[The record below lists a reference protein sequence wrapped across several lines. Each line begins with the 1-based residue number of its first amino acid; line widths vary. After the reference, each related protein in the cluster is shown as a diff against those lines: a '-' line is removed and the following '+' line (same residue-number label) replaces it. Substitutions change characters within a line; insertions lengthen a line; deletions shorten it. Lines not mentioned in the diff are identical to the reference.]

1 MRYTLFV
8 QPVDYLVIG
17 HVTQDLSPAGPVL
30 GGTAAYAAL
39 TARAMGLRVGV
50 VTACHPETDLSPLSE
65 VQVLA
70 WPADYTTTFENLS
83 LPEGRVQYL
92 HRVAAPLQLNMIPEA
107 WRKAPIVHLAP
118 VAQEVD
124 PKLVRA
130 FPDSFVG
137 LTPQGWLRGWDAQ
150 GRVHFTEW
158 PEARYVLEAANAA
171 VLSVEDVGGNEAI
184 IEEMLASIRVLVVT
198 EGAAGARLYWNG
210 DLRYFRP
217 PAVQE
222 VDATGAGDVF
232 AAAFFI
238 RLHQTRDPWEAARYA
253 TQLAAISVT
262 RPGLEGVPTAA
273 EAREKLVEII
283 P

>member
-1 MRYTLFV
+1 MRYALYA

-17 HVTQDLSPAGPVL
+17 HVTQDLTPSGPVL

-39 TARAMGLRVGV
+39 TARAMGLRVGL

-70 WPADYTTTFENLS
+70 WPADYTTTFENRAGVH
-83 LPEGRVQYL
+83 GREQIL
-92 HRVAAPLQLNMIPEA
+92 HCVAAPLQLNMIPEV
-107 WRKAPIVHLAP
+107 WRKTPIVHLAP

-137 LTPQGWLRGWDAQ
+137 LTPQGWLRAWDSQ

-158 PEARYVLEAANAA
+158 PEARFVLEAANAA
-171 VLSVEDVGGNEAI
+171 VLSLEDVAGNEAI

-217 PAVQE
+217 PTVQE

-253 TQLAAISVT
+253 MQLAAISVT
-262 RPGLEGVPTAA
+262 RPGLLGVPTPV
-273 EAREKLVEII
+273 EAQEKLIEII

>member
-8 QPVDYLVIG
+8 QPIDYLVIG
-17 HVTQDLSPAGPVL
+17 HVTQDLTPNGPVL

-50 VTACHPETDLSPLSE
+50 VTSCHPETDLSLLSE
-65 VQVLA
+65 VQVMA
-70 WPADYTTTFENLS
+70 WPADHTTTFENL
-83 LPEGRVQYL
+83 PGVHGREQIL
-92 HRVAAPLQLNMIPEA
+92 HHVAAPLQLNMIPEA
-107 WRKAPIVHLAP
+107 WRKTPIVHLAP

-124 PKLVRA
+124 PKLVRS
-130 FPDSFVG
+130 FPESFIG
-137 LTPQGWLRGWDAQ
+137 LTPQGWLRAWDSR

-171 VLSVEDVGGNEAI
+171 VLSVEDVAGNEMI

-217 PAVQE
+217 PMVQE
-222 VDATGAGDVF
+222 VDPTGAGDVF

-238 RLHQTRDPWEAARYA
+238 RLHQTHDPWEAARYA

-262 RPGLEGVPTAA
+262 RPGLLGVPTPA
-273 EAREKLVEII
+273 EAQEKLIEII